1 MFILQIRKGASVK
14 TYKSDQREE
23 NDDLGVRNIQD
34 AQTKLE
40 R

>member
-1 MFILQIRKGASVK
+1 MFIFQIRKVPSAK

-23 NDDLGVRNIQD
+23 NDDLGVGNIQD